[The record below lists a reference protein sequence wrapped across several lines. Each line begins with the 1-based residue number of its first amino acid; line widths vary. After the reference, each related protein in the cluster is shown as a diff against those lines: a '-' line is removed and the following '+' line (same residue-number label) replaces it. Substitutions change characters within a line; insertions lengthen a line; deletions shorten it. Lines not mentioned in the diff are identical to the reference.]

1 MDNRAVELSDPGC
14 ALCPQD
20 LPVLCETQSRGE
32 EDGPAGRGGE
42 GRGVRAGPLQ
52 RGWGGGG
59 RGGGGGVPGGLH
71 EGMSTCVREP
81 EAVTS
86 ESKHEHL
93 RACAVRLW
101 GCGKACP
108 SGWGAQPWAAC
119 RCWRCLRVFLP

>member
-14 ALCPQD
+14 ALCPQH
-20 LPVLCETQSRGE
+20 LPVLCETQT
-32 EDGPAGRGGE
+32 
-42 GRGVRAGPLQ
+42 
-52 RGWGGGG
+52 
-59 RGGGGGVPGGLH
+59 GGGVPGGLH